1 MRRGALDFLI
11 RGAQVHDGKRFL
23 PDPVSVGICEHA
35 LLLFGSGEKAHAAE
49 VTNAPGRI
57 LAPAFLD
64 VHNHG
69 DLHLLSRDGI
79 NLLSQ
84 GAGAVLVGNRG
95 FNTWGPAARHPV
107 YLDGKAAFEF
117 ESAEACMDALAGRP
131 LPLNA
136 ASLAGLAVLLRTDG
150 VGARLERALDA
161 GCIGLSVGLNYRGQ
175 ENVGERTLIEACYPL
190 QMGHVE
196 GEF

>member
-23 PDPVSVGICEHA
+23 PDLVSVGICEDA
-35 LLLFGSGEKAHAAE
+35 LLLFGSGEEAHAGE
-49 VTNAPGRI
+49 VINAPGRI

-84 GAGAVLVGNRG
+84 GVGAVLVGNCG
-95 FNTWGPAARHPV
+95 FSPWGPGAP
-107 YLDGKAAFEF
+107 
-117 ESAEACMDALAGRP
+117 
-131 LPLNA
+131 
-136 ASLAGLAVLLRTDG
+136 G
-150 VGARLERALDA
+150 V
-161 GCIGLSVGLNYRGQ
+161 
-175 ENVGERTLIEACYPL
+175 
-190 QMGHVE
+190 
-196 GEF
+196 